1 MITPAGPTPLRA
13 LEARYM
19 RYLRQRNRKVR
30 AALLAMAFPES
41 RGDADHL
48 DADPRPFTPA
58 EAARIL
64 AAVQALQGAQARI
77 AGVDLQVLAELAA
90 MTDAQATARFARQA
104 SRVVTISWEDIGL
117 ATETLDAWVRE
128 NVALI
133 RTIDTRYFE
142 DVQRVVREAA
152 DTGQTTRSLMR
163 DLSERFGVSQTRAEV
178 IARDQ
183 LSKLNGA
190 IAAKRQSDYGVTR
203 YRWSTSG
210 DERVRAS
217 HAALDGQVFAW
228 NAPPSEGHPGEAV
241 LCRCV
246 AEPLFED
253 DPEDEA
259 TSAEAQRARV
269 IRENQILATSPI
281 VTGAIVPNRRRL
293 PAARRAE
300 FVARYRPQP

>member
-1 MITPAGPTPLRA
+1 
-13 LEARYM
+13 M

-30 AALLAMAFPES
+30 AALYRLAFPES
-41 RGDADHL
+41 RGDAERF
-48 DADPRPFTPA
+48 DAEPVPLTAA
-58 EAARIL
+58 EAARVL
-64 AAVQALQGAQARI
+64 AAVQALEGAQARI

-117 ATETLDAWVRE
+117 ATDTLDAWVRE
-128 NVALI
+128 NVELI
-133 RTIDTRYFE
+133 KTIDTRYFA
-142 DVQRVVREAA
+142 DVQSVVRSAA
-152 DTGQTTRSLMR
+152 DTGQTTRSLTR
-163 DLSERFGVSQTRAEV
+163 ELAQRFAVSQSRAEL

-183 LSKLNGA
+183 LSKLNGQ
-190 IAAKRQSDYGVTR
+190 IAAKRQTDYGVSR

-217 HAALDGQVFAW
+217 HEALDGRVFAW
-228 NAPPSEGHPGEAV
+228 NQPPAEGHPGEAV

-246 AEPLFED
+246 AEPIFED
-253 DPEDEA
+253 EEDEA
-259 TSAEAQRARV
+259 ASVEAQRARV

-281 VTGAIVPNRRRL
+281 STGAIVPNRRRL

-300 FVARYRPQP
+300 FVARYRPQS